1 MSVGIDGDVC
11 VEAELNNFGVVYIYN
26 QHIKCSTCKKGQACL
41 HVQRILSLLQSEDGI
56 GELHPALQL
65 LSDQLSTEKSVPA
78 RSSSLMCLSNT
89 PIPFEVPNDRKH
101 VFRQTPKTRFCIHN
115 GVANLI
121 PDPTSLFQACHLCQL
136 QNWCEE
142 PSLTCSSTLLTLLDH
157 YPAKG

>member
-1 MSVGIDGDVC
+1 MQC
-11 VEAELNNFGVVYIYN
+11 
-26 QHIKCSTCKKGQACL
+26 
-41 HVQRILSLLQSEDGI
+41 ILSLLQSEDGI
-56 GELHPALQL
+56 SELHPALQL

-101 VFRQTPKTRFCIHN
+101 VFRQTPKNRFCIHN

-121 PDPTSLFQACHLCQL
+121 PDPTSLFQACHLYQL

-157 YPAKG
+157 YPANGRLYNVIIRLVLRV